1 MFIYSRMVLIKLGK
15 FAWFLSFLISHP
27 RHSLFALSLLSL
39 LAFFSEPAFSGLAFW
54 LLLILL
60 ILAVRCWLVARF
72 LGRWWIV
79 SGLVK
84 CVDIRLLSIDI
95 NRWCNTNEQ
104 VLLVELIDGF
114 DSHILEEFLVS
125 LHIQQFLQLAIS
137 QSFSRGDFEE
147 RLHMGQIRHK
157 S

>member
-15 FAWFLSFLISHP
+15 FAWFLSFLISHL
-27 RHSLFALSLLSL
+27 RHSLFALSLLSFL
-39 LAFFSEPAFSGLAFW
+39 PFFSEPAFW
-54 LLLILL
+54 LLFILL

-72 LGRWWIV
+72 LGRWWLIV
-79 SGLVK
+79 SGRREFV
-84 CVDIRLLSIDI
+84 RLLSIDI

-125 LHIQQFLQLAIS
+125 LHIQQILQLAIS
-137 QSFSRGDFEE
+137 QSLSRGDFEE
-147 RLHMGQIRHK
+147 RLHMG
-157 S
+157 